1 MQILGLSTT
10 EAVALAARPTADRP
24 LINNEIFDILLTNQ
38 WEVLDP
44 NPITGTYQSV
54 QNPEI
59 VIPAQIWA
67 LQVDQLTLRSVRNF
81 RIPENQGAL
90 MDAFSSGW
98 TYLMNAD
105 RFDGPTGNVCDNIS
119 MDASGPV
126 SDMDA
131 SGPVSDMDGFQPI
144 PDMDASGPVSD
155 MDGGQPI
162 PDTDASGPSPDG
174 PPERRIADRQAAR
187 RADRQS
193 GRAAGDFV
201 DEDISPN

>member
-126 SDMDA
+126 SDMD
-131 SGPVSDMDGFQPI
+131 
-144 PDMDASGPVSD
+144 
-155 MDGGQPI
+155 GGQPI

-187 RADRQS
+187 RAERQAGRRADRQS